1 MQKLDKSHY
10 IHLRCHSE
18 FSIKDGIVKIA
29 DYVDHAVNN
38 NMPAIALTDLSN
50 LFGAVKFFK
59 KAVQEGVKPIIGCDL
74 WLENEVKRNE
84 PYRIL
89 ALCQTT
95 EGYENL
101 SKLLSKAY
109 LENQYRDRVE
119 IKKS

>member
-18 FSIKDGIVKIA
+18 FSIKDGIVKIG
-29 DYVDHAVNN
+29 DYVDRAVNN

-59 KAVQEGVKPIIGCDL
+59 KASKESIKPIIGCDL
-74 WLENEVKRNE
+74 WLENEVKRDE

-89 ALCQTT
+89 ALCKTK

-101 SKLLSKAY
+101 SKLLSKSISKLRY
-109 LENQYRDRVE
+109 LICLGSN
-119 IKKS
+119 

>member
-18 FSIKDGIVKIA
+18 FSITDGIVKIG
-29 DYVDHAVNN
+29 DYVEWAADK

-59 KAVQEGVKPIIGCDL
+59 KASKESIKPIIGCDL
-74 WLENEVKRNE
+74 WLENEIKRDE

-89 ALCQTT
+89 ALCKTR

-109 LENQYRDRVE
+109 LEN
-119 IKKS
+119 